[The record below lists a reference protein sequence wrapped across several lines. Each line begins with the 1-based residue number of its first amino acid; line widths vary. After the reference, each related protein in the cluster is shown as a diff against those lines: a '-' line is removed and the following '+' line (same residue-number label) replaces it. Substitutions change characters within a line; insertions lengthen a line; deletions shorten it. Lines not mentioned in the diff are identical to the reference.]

1 MRAVFDSLGSSTED
15 GDGQPLRIE
24 PLLIS
29 EELDAEKPSS
39 KIFEEA
45 YRLAGVGA
53 QETLHV
59 GDELEAYVLFVTSGL
74 TLSHSFEYS
83 DYWGARKAGLQ
94 ALLLRR
100 AGPEGMEGPR
110 ELGEDLDGVSV
121 VESLQDVLH
130 RIGSV

>member
-45 YRLAGVGA
+45 CRLAGVGA
-53 QETLHV
+53 QETL
-59 GDELEAYVLFVTSGL
+59 LSVTSGL
-74 TLSHSFEYS
+74 ALSHSFEYS

-130 RIGSV
+130 KIGSV